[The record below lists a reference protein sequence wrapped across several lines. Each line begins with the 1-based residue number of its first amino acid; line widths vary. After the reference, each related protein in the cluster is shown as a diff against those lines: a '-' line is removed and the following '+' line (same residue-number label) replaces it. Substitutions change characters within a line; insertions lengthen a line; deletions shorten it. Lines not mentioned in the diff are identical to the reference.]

1 VERETGVEPETF
13 SLASISSSA
22 LCGRDQGCE
31 HILSTYMAIIDLTH
45 KMCYTLGMAKR
56 EISTLIE
63 AVRYFSDPDVCLAYL
78 VEERWPDGNVTCP
91 TCGSQEV
98 HFIASRKLWRC
109 KVKHPR
115 QQFSI
120 KVGTIFEDSPIGFD
134 KWLPAIWLIT
144 SAKNGVS
151 SYELHRSLGVSQKS
165 AWFML
170 HRIRLAMQT
179 PTARRLS
186 GTVEADETYVGG
198 KTRGYIPGKAPS
210 GRKSRGPLPGKT
222 VVMGM
227 VERDGEARAMVVPN
241 VKRSTLLPKIR
252 ENVEPGTRMVT
263 DALHSYSTLDQEF
276 PHDVIN
282 HAEAFARGDI
292 STNGIE
298 NFWSLLKRTLKG
310 TYISVEPFHLSR
322 YVDEQALRFNTRDD
336 SDRVRFEKVLGQV
349 SGRRLTYSDLTGQ
362 TAVFAN

>member
-1 VERETGVEPETF
+1 
-13 SLASISSSA
+13 
-22 LCGRDQGCE
+22 
-31 HILSTYMAIIDLTH
+31 M
-45 KMCYTLGMAKR
+45 KR
-56 EISTLIE
+56 EITTLIE

-78 VEERWPDGNVTCP
+78 VEQRWPDGKVTCP

-98 HFIASRKLWRC
+98 HFISTRKLWRC

-120 KVGTIFEDSPIGFD
+120 KVGTIFEDSPIGLD

-144 SAKNGVS
+144 SAKNGIS

-179 PTARRLS
+179 PTARRLT

-198 KTRGYIPGKAPS
+198 RTPGYHTAHVT
-210 GRKSRGPLPGKT
+210 GRKALGPHVGKT
-222 VVMGM
+222 IVMGM
-227 VERDGEARAMVVPN
+227 VERKGEARAMVVPN
-241 VKRSTLLPKIR
+241 VRRATLLPKIR
-252 ENVEPGTRMVT
+252 ENVEPGTRMMT
-263 DALHSYSTLDQEF
+263 DALHSYNTLSQEY

-282 HAEAFARGDI
+282 HAESFGRGDI

-298 NFWSLLKRTLKG
+298 DFWSLLKRTLSS
-310 TYISVEPFHLSR
+310 TYISVQPKHLDS
-322 YVDEQALRFNTRDD
+322 YVDEQALRFNTRED
-336 SDRVRFEKVLGQV
+336 SDAVRFEKVLGQV
-349 SGRRLTYSDLTGQ
+349 SGRRLTYGDLTSQ
-362 TAVFAN
+362 TRAFAN